1 MAAKVSIGAIPRGVT
16 PRRGSGWPF
25 APLRQ
30 LLQGTVTQRSDVI
43 RSSHQVSAEPPSLPT
58 SPPQAN
64 VGHAEPA
71 AGLVG
76 LLSMPLSVLR
86 AHAPPNAQLRTPNLN
101 VTAALSS
108 EPCALPTQPMRLA
121 TGCEAA
127 ASGVSSFGYSGTIAH
142 AVLRRATAAA
152 APSPAVCA
160 AAAASA
166 AASLAYSRRRFGW
179 REAPH
184 PFAEWAR
191 PPAGGSSVATFT
203 SRLGGALLQLV
214 ADHLVRGRG
223 AAPGGRRSRRVRDTS
238 TRGPSIGA
246 SSSRRPASSKWRAT
260 PDCEVVVLHPGA

>member
-1 MAAKVSIGAIPRGVT
+1 MP
-16 PRRGSGWPF
+16 
-25 APLRQ
+25 
-30 LLQGTVTQRSDVI
+30 
-43 RSSHQVSAEPPSLPT
+43 AEPPSLPT

-127 ASGVSSFGYSGTIAH
+127 AGGVSSFGYSGTIAH

-152 APSPAVCA
+152 GPSPAVCA

-238 TRGPSIGA
+238 HATP
-246 SSSRRPASSKWRAT
+246 SRRRVVFPAAGFLEMAR
-260 PDCEVVVLHPGA
+260 HPRL